1 MHPFKSPPRIDL
13 LTASNRTGDKS
24 MNPRFRSCWILL
36 MGAVLASSL
45 PAERG
50 LCAERPSKRSDRQ
63 ATRQN
68 EAETR
73 QRQQQVRSPAA
84 NKARSRTGRRARDA
98 QSEELFGISWFGSL
112 EGAQRAAADGGPRD
126 AGKPIFCFRVLGDL
140 TGLM

>member
-13 LTASNRTGDKS
+13 QTASNRTGDKS

-36 MGAVLASSL
+36 AGAVLASSL
-45 PAERG
+45 PADRG
-50 LCAERPSKRSDRQ
+50 LCAERPSKRSDRG
-63 ATRQN
+63 ATRTKRA
-68 EAETR
+68 EAR
-73 QRQQQVRSPAA
+73 QRKQNGDGPAA

-140 TGLM
+140 AGLM